1 MERARMTQLPR
12 ITGDE
17 RVDRA
22 LAGLAGL
29 DKAPVSAHVAAFEEL
44 YASLEG
50 VLAAAEESEER
61 RRGGTPHPSRPER
74 EPEAR

>member
-1 MERARMTQLPR
+1 MTQLPR

-22 LAGLAGL
+22 LAGLADL
-29 DKAPVSAHVAAFEEL
+29 ERAPVSAHVAAFEGL

-50 VLAAAEESEER
+50 VLAAAEEPGER
-61 RRGGTPHPSRPER
+61 GQDGTAHPSRPER